1 MTGMVT
7 TLTQKAFDHYS
18 AKRNSEGDSSKSSTH
33 VTIQTLA
40 SMWIIFI
47 LGALAGA
54 LIVSAFHSIGIV
66 GIVLP
71 LIVLIVAEIK
81 EKSSV
86 ELR

>member
-1 MTGMVT
+1 MT
-7 TLTQKAFDHYS
+7 
-18 AKRNSEGDSSKSSTH
+18 
-33 VTIQTLA
+33 
-40 SMWIIFI
+40 FI

-54 LIVSAFHSIGIV
+54 LIVSALHSIGIM

-86 ELR
+86 D